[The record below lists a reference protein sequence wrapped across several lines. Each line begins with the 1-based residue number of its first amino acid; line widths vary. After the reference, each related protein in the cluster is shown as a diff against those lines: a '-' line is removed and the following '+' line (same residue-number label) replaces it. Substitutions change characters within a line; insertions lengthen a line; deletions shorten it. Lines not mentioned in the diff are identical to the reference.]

1 MNVLKSI
8 DCSGRGRTDGDSFLE
23 QDIRARNAQRPPWL
37 LQPNALL
44 EALCR

>member
-1 MNVLKSI
+1 V
-8 DCSGRGRTDGDSFLE
+8 GATDGDSFLE
-23 QDIRARNAQRPPWL
+23 QDIRARNAQHPPWL